1 LFECV
6 DPVLAFVFRVSL
18 QALVSED
25 SDRFAFAGRLCTV
38 VVLHYTI
45 TIIVVVVVLIVL
57 VGL

>member
-1 LFECV
+1 
-6 DPVLAFVFRVSL
+6 L

>member
-6 DPVLAFVFRVSL
+6 DPVLAFVFGVSL

-38 VVLHYTI
+38 VVLHYI
-45 TIIVVVVVLIVL
+45 TIIVVVVVLKVL